1 MTEFGKMEKQLH
13 ESEERFAL
21 AVAGAQDG
29 IWDWNLLDNS
39 QYMSPRWKEI
49 IGYSDEELPSS
60 FAAFEEN
67 LHPEDKQRVMEN
79 LQKYL
84 QGQIDRY
91 NNEFRMRHRDG
102 SYRWILSRGAGIRDA
117 AGKIYRMAGS
127 HTDITDRVLKD
138 EKIRLFSQVVE
149 QSPVTVVITNL
160 EGDIQYANPK
170 FAETTGYSPEEAT
183 GLNPRILKSGQF
195 DNNDYQAMWNRLK
208 AGKEWRGEF
217 YNRRKDGSYYW
228 ESALIA
234 PVRNSQGIITH
245 YLAIKE
251 DITDRKATEQALLE
265 TNRKLVAA
273 TQEASALADLLKRL
287 DPLTGLGNRAAL
299 HERLTRLMEDKSSG
313 LLLLANIDRFKTINN
328 ALGMEK
334 GDEILQQVGERL
346 HRFAGPADVVIRLG
360 ADEFACIMVFDGLE
374 IQLDKKPAR
383 LLMRDVHREIT
394 KAYLL
399 QQEEILL
406 SFSMGGVLFS
416 PNETVSSQDLL
427 RRADTALRKAKA
439 DGGNKKVLYE
449 NALDEAVRERY
460 LIEADLR
467 RGIAANELRLF
478 VQPQYDAGRSLHG
491 FEALVRWQH
500 PERGLVPPGVF
511 IGVAEESGLI
521 VDIGRWVLS
530 EACRF
535 IVRLADSG
543 RKLPVAVNVS
553 PREFHQRDFVERVK
567 KVVADSGADP
577 EQLVLEVT
585 EGLVISEVETVIR
598 KMDALAAIGVRFSI
612 DDFGTGYSSLA
623 YLKRLPIAELKIDK
637 TFVQDAPQ
645 DVNDAMIVETIL
657 AIARHMK
664 LRVVAEGVE
673 AQEQAEFL
681 NARGTVIHQGYFFGR
696 PAAVEMI
703 YNQLELCQTNVAAMD
718 AQGLTEPSNS
728 I

>member
-67 LHPEDKQRVMEN
+67 LHPEDKSRVMEN
-79 LQKYL
+79 LQHYL
-84 QGQIDRY
+84 QGQLDRY
-91 NNEFRMRHRDG
+91 YIEFRMRHKDG

-127 HTDITDRVLKD
+127 HTDITERVLQD

-160 EGDIQYANPK
+160 AGDIQYANPK
-170 FAETTGYSPEEAT
+170 FAETTGYSPEEAA

-195 DNNDYQAMWNRLK
+195 DNNDYQAMWDTLQ
-208 AGKEWRGEF
+208 AGREWRGEF
-217 YNRRKDGSYYW
+217 YNRRKDGSFYW

-234 PVRNSQGIITH
+234 PVRNQQGTITH

-273 TQEASALADLLKRL
+273 TQEASALADILKRL

-299 HERLTRLMEDKSSG
+299 HERLNRLMEENRSG
-313 LLLLANIDRFKTINN
+313 LLLMVNIDRFKTINN
-328 ALGMEK
+328 ALGMER
-334 GDEILQQVGERL
+334 GDEILQLVGERL

-360 ADEFACIMVFDGLE
+360 ADEFAYIMVLDELE
-374 IQLDKKPAR
+374 FQTDKKPVR
-383 LLMRDVHREIT
+383 LLMRDVHRELT
-394 KAYLL
+394 KAYFL

-416 PNETVSSQDLL
+416 PREAISSQDLL

-439 DGGNKKVLYE
+439 DGGNKKVLFE

-467 RGIAANELRLF
+467 RGLAAKELRLF
-478 VQPQYDAGRSLHG
+478 VQPQVDAVRSLHG

-521 VDIGRWVLS
+521 VDIGRWVLA

-543 RKLPVAVNVS
+543 RKLPVSVNVS
-553 PREFHQRDFVERVK
+553 PREFHQRDFVDRVK
-567 KVVADSGADP
+567 KIIADSGADP

-598 KMDALAAIGVRFSI
+598 KMDSLAAIGVRFSI

-637 TFVQDAPQ
+637 AFVQDAPQ
-645 DVNDAMIVETIL
+645 DVNDAVIVETIL

-673 AQEQAEFL
+673 AQEQADFL
-681 NARGTVIHQGYFFGR
+681 NARGEVIHQGYLFGR
-696 PAAVEMI
+696 PAAMETYLGEKAI
-703 YNQLELCQTNVAAMD
+703 D
-718 AQGLTEPSNS
+718 A
-728 I
+728 